1 MKQSMIHEDEL
12 YDWIVGTYF
21 LDKKRML
28 LFTVVEH
35 HYVNFIVL
43 PSFINNSN
51 RKPES
56 GNTQPIADIVIK
68 EYIVISFSAEM

>member
-1 MKQSMIHEDEL
+1 
-12 YDWIVGTYF
+12 
-21 LDKKRML
+21 ML